1 MLIFTFS
8 ISRILFFIIHNPT
21 QQRFSFDQI
30 LYALLHGIRF
40 DLSVISYFSIPIFI
54 LWILSYLLRVSE
66 GNIYSYINLIIHN
79 YGIMISI
86 FLIMVFFID
95 IGFYFEF
102 NSRLNYLVFDYI
114 EEFDTIFATI
124 INVYPFNILLLS
136 MVLLIILIIYLFRQ
150 NKYLMKNSSTH
161 SQVISGKSMVLFFV
175 CMIITIRGGIQ
186 DEPINL
192 GSASIS
198 NSRFINHLNMNPVW
212 NLGYSFINSFK
223 GADDKKYHSIK
234 ITIDN
239 AQDLIREN
247 INHTKTDFINSQYP
261 LLRKSIY
268 PQKQIQYNVVIMIM
282 ESFFS
287 HNIGVFGNKQNLSP
301 NFDQISKR
309 GLLFS
314 RFFSSGTRTN
324 NALSSILLSF
334 PALPRFKSILNDDQV
349 EQSFSSLA
357 TLLKKRNYDTSLLYA
372 GDINDDNIYT
382 FFSTQGYD
390 NVLGEEFLSDTA
402 FSTSYGVADEYL
414 YDAAKGIIRDSKTPY
429 LLTLLNVSN
438 HQPYI

>member
-1 MLIFTFS
+1 
-8 ISRILFFIIHNPT
+8 
-21 QQRFSFDQI
+21 
-30 LYALLHGIRF
+30 
-40 DLSVISYFSIPIFI
+40 
-54 LWILSYLLRVSE
+54 
-66 GNIYSYINLIIHN
+66 
-79 YGIMISI
+79 
-86 FLIMVFFID
+86 MVFFID